1 MSSSQGLS
9 LTLLP
14 DFGSPSSS
22 WAALFNERSDV
33 FGPDS
38 TSCARE
44 DWYPRREG
52 EGYWREGY
60 MRAGLGYGAGCDE
73 GVK

>member
-1 MSSSQGLS
+1 
-9 LTLLP
+9 
-14 DFGSPSSS
+14 
-22 WAALFNERSDV
+22 LFNERSDV

-60 MRAGLGYGAGCDE
+60 MRAGLGYGAGCDQD
-73 GVK
+73 VK